1 MHGVDKPPESRELVG
16 VGLRLRFGAGA
27 GGGEA
32 GFAGIPSPASC
43 KAAARQDVAQ
53 IKRDDDD
60 ADGDGG
66 PQQHTGEIAA
76 SQGSDPL
83 ATAAFGNA
91 VCRSSEETMPLDNSA
106 KSGLAGVGADC
117 ANALAP
123 EPSAKARPR
132 ASHTGGKIKTLARSP
147 LARVAILSVRRFTM
161 PYPVCGDVT
170 SRPSLRRRRRFQRA
184 SGQTRNHSA
193 HAGGNQA
200 MDFPYFTD
208 EPLAASLRPS
218 MRELFPTGQSAQACA
233 ENASPSLRGSA
244 ATKIPW
250 GVDSGRSCC
259 QTEVAIPPTLEMTDV
274 T

>member
-1 MHGVDKPPESRELVG
+1 MTTTPMATAAHSSTREKSL
-16 VGLRLRFGAGA
+16 
-27 GGGEA
+27 
-32 GFAGIPSPASC
+32 
-43 KAAARQDVAQ
+43 
-53 IKRDDDD
+53 
-60 ADGDGG
+60 
-66 PQQHTGEIAA
+66 A

-170 SRPSLRRRRRFQRA
+170 KPPSLRRRRRFQRA

-233 ENASPSLRGSA
+233 ENASPSLRGSE
-244 ATKIPW
+244 ATKQSRLSPNSLVWIVPPLYSFAMTAALSAPR
-250 GVDSGRSCC
+250 GV
-259 QTEVAIPPTLEMTDV
+259 TTPPCDFYGLRCSEPGLR
-274 T
+274 

>member
-1 MHGVDKPPESRELVG
+1 MTTTPMATAAHSSTREKSL
-16 VGLRLRFGAGA
+16 
-27 GGGEA
+27 
-32 GFAGIPSPASC
+32 
-43 KAAARQDVAQ
+43 
-53 IKRDDDD
+53 
-60 ADGDGG
+60 
-66 PQQHTGEIAA
+66 A

-170 SRPSLRRRRRFQRA
+170 KPPSLRRRRRFQRA

-200 MDFPYFTD
+200 TDFPYFTD

-218 MRELFPTGQSAQACA
+218 MRELFPTGQSAACA
-233 ENASPSLRGSA
+233 ENASPSLRGSE
-244 ATKIPW
+244 ATKQSRLSPNSLVWIASSLRSLAMTAALSAPR
-250 GVDSGRSCC
+250 GATTSPCDFYGLRCLGTRPQAPASLTRGNAPPPIHSAYSSIGRGRP
-259 QTEVAIPPTLEMTDV
+259 IR
-274 T
+274 